1 MAFTRLYS
9 AVSEKQLL
17 HKQHTHK
24 SGIKNVAL
32 FLALSALLAVFVW
45 LWTATR
51 IVDLSVGDN
60 ISRSGLYGQW
70 AKGDVVVMIRHAE
83 RCDRSHNACMG
94 DADGITIIGSQAAMK
109 VGAGLQQLGLEK
121 ASIITSPLTRTRQTA
136 DLISGG
142 TALTQRWVEDC
153 DSGFKEAVLA
163 HKKPNENLVLI
174 THSGCIDHFER
185 KMGVRGGQ
193 RSSAYTQAFFV
204 KVDGR
209 HAPKLL
215 GALDAEYW
223 DGVSNVQLN

>member
-9 AVSEKQLL
+9 VVSEKQLI
-17 HKQHTHK
+17 HKQHANK
-24 SGIKNVAL
+24 FGIKNVAL

-51 IVDLSVGDN
+51 VVDLGVGDN
-60 ISRSGLYGQW
+60 MSRSGLHGLW

-94 DADGITIIGSQAAMK
+94 DADGITVIGSQAAMK

-121 ASIITSPLTRTRQTA
+121 TSIITSPLTRTRQTA
-136 DLISGG
+136 DLISV
-142 TALTQRWVEDC
+142 TAPTQRWVEDC
-153 DSGFKEAVLA
+153 DSGFKDAVLA
-163 HKKPNENLVLI
+163 HKKPGENLVLI

-193 RSSAYTQAFFV
+193 RDSAYTQAFFV
-204 KVDGR
+204 RVDGR
-209 HAPKLL
+209 HAPKML
-215 GALDAEYW
+215 GALGAGSWET
-223 DGVSNVQLN
+223 VSNVQLN